1 MIAFILVFWYVRK
14 IFVIF
19 RKNYDMSGKIF
30 YVREDNDMSG
40 KFFELTSPRRQHF
53 WEKFF
58 RCPFLSKSAS
68 RNSPPPNFLML
79 PTPLVDPPLV

>member
-58 RCPFLSKSAS
+58 RCPFQYPKVPLEAGA
-68 RNSPPPNFLML
+68 PPPTIF
-79 PTPLVDPPLV
+79 